1 VYLWRFELAWNGVHD
16 GGSASGALQPSGGG
30 KLGQDSLPVRVP
42 KPGSCLPRAP
52 TDPDVPN
59 SGTVADPAVGG
70 W

>member
-1 VYLWRFELAWNGVHD
+1 MTEDRPLAPC
-16 GGSASGALQPSGGG
+16 SLRGGG